1 MFHNFWGYIKPQ
13 NNTYNQKKVLLAQA
27 LIADPKVL
35 ILDEP
40 AANLDPTARQGII

>member
-1 MFHNFWGYIKPQ
+1 MK
-13 NNTYNQKKVLLAQA
+13 KKVLLAQA

-40 AANLDPTARQGII
+40 AANLAPTARQELFNDLIRIKN